1 MRISTKESVI
11 YFKLSGL
18 TQAIHLSYSYEERMP
33 TIIQLL
39 GLDKTPILTINHN
52 CGTTPKTY
60 HSGNIQ
66 INEFCME
73 IGKLSFSDETFEL
86 QKVEF
91 EGKSNH
97 EAFLKAEKECFLWF
111 SASHAKCE
119 GIKIVRCLTHKQ
131 GKALIL
137 FRQYQ
142 SFDVEH
148 FDIIE
153 VEKVT
158 VQDYLETASQLELP
172 WPNSTPQG
180 QIMLYGWRSPK
191 NLINSS
197 ENPEGTH
204 SVACME
210 LSFFGSHRTLF
221 FAYPMGMHASTAED
235 HILRTLSEYLKKLF
249 PNVEIPSLPGRDKEE
264 IEEGAGQRRNRRN
277 DFKRPAK

>member
-1 MRISTKESVI
+1 MRLSTKESSI
-11 YFKLSGL
+11 HFKMGGL
-18 TQAIHLSYSYEERMP
+18 TQSMHFSYSYKEKMP

-39 GLDKTPILTINHN
+39 SGDKIPIITINHN
-52 CGTTPKTY
+52 VGITPNTY

-66 INEFCME
+66 INEFYFE
-73 IGKLSFSDETFEL
+73 IGKLSSSDDSYEL

-91 EGKSNH
+91 EGESNH
-97 EAFLKAEKECFLWF
+97 DAFTKAEKECFLWF

-119 GIKIVRCLTHKQ
+119 GMKIVRCLTHKQ
-131 GKALIL
+131 GKTLIL

-153 VEKVT
+153 EKVT

-172 WPNSTPQG
+172 WPNSTPEG
-180 QIMLYGWRSPK
+180 QIMLYGWKSPH
-191 NLINSS
+191 NHINSV

-204 SVACME
+204 SVSYME

-221 FAYPMGMHASTAED
+221 FACPMGMHTSTAED

-264 IEEGAGQRRNRRN
+264 IEEGAGQRR
-277 DFKRPAK
+277 KKK

>member
-1 MRISTKESVI
+1 MRLSTKNSAV

-18 TQAIHLSYSYEERMP
+18 TQAIHFSHSYEERMP

-39 GLDKTPILTINHN
+39 AGGKTPILTINHN
-52 CGTTPKTY
+52 SGTTPKTY

-66 INEFCME
+66 INEWY
-73 IGKLSFSDETFEL
+73 LSLGLSLSSEDYEL
-86 QKVEF
+86 HLCHYS
-91 EGKSNH
+91 GKSNDD
-97 EAFLKAEKECFLWF
+97 AFSQAEKECLVWF
-111 SASHAKCE
+111 SPSHATCE

-153 VEKVT
+153 VENIT

-172 WPNSTPQG
+172 WPHSTTPEG
-180 QIMLYGWRSPK
+180 QIRLYGWKSPQ
-191 NLINSS
+191 NIINSV

-264 IEEGAGQRRNRRN
+264 IEEMILN
-277 DFKRPAK
+277 DPQSNPPPP